1 MSPIIA
7 GTYFMPRAGKKKRTA
22 SGADTRKWAI
32 FGFIDRD
39 ERA

>member
-7 GTYFMPRAGKKKRTA
+7 GTYFMPRAGKKRTA
-22 SGADTRKWAI
+22 SGADARKWAI

-39 ERA
+39 QRG